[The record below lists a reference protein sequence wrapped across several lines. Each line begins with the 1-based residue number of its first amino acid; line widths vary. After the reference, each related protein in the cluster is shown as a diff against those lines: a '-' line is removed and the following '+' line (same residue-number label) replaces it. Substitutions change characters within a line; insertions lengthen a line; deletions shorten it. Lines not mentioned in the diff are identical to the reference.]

1 MSSKRKIAFSVR
13 IIFVLAVFVV
23 GLWAGLYFF
32 LPRYLETRI
41 IPQLVAKTG
50 IADFAFKVRHIGIYG
65 ADLGALRIG
74 PEQKPALLI
83 QSAQIDYTPKELYQK
98 KIERMTL
105 SGIELYGE
113 YKDGKFALRSIDLD
127 EALTK
132 LQSNREPVQESE
144 DELHLIFPRDIEIRN
159 AVIIFKIDDRTYR
172 IPFEIS
178 VAPEKEDDNRLNLT
192 VSMYPLGELVRA
204 ETRIDLK
211 QQHINLNLAAAA
223 LDLNRFSSLVQT
235 VSDFMLTGK
244 LDLKATAHLQLAPF
258 KISALDA
265 TAELQNCKIRLNNL
279 LLQNVR
285 SSDQKE
291 LPIKINLAKIAAD
304 DWNVSGSAITATSPL
319 PLTLSEWH
327 GKIRADTKQVE
338 TKGEF
343 NLALLPSPVFKN
355 NLLPVEVLESL
366 PLHGGYTAEY
376 REGESLQF
384 SITSTPAKQS
394 GDQAARFKFDQYEI
408 TAGMPAI
415 DISGKGKLDD
425 LSTAYAISVPKVMIA
440 SQTQTIHLPQVVLGG
455 TADLGKNGKVFSEAT
470 FKLQSPNARIL
481 LSPARIN
488 ITDVTVSGQVKTNIT
503 GAIDLGGLLQFT
515 GAGVTVPE
523 TGVKISGARGVV
535 PLKWPPEK
543 QMKNGDI
550 SIAALYYKQMNF
562 GEIKGKIQQTAAG
575 FAFEGRQINRLL
587 PEISLKFNG
596 DAKLLDTKDP
606 VTNMNFTLLR
616 PDHAAEIDLGNF
628 FPGSKGVKVNGKL
641 TLTGDLAADSSGI
654 EGSIEL
660 QVQNA
665 SVRME
670 KGKFAVEGIQMS
682 LSIPELPKLRSAAGQ
697 HLVFSKIALGDLVA
711 KDGRIDFQIE
721 SPQSF
726 LIEKTHF
733 IWCDGNVDTQSM
745 RIAPGVEDYR
755 ITFYCDRLKLAK
767 VLEQFGAATAEGE
780 GAVNGRI
787 PLQYTDGKIRFDDG
801 FLFSTPGQGGKI
813 YLKGTDILTAGIPPN
828 TPQYVQ
834 MELAR
839 EALKDYDYSWAKLN
853 IASEGEE
860 LLLQMQ
866 MDGKPAKILP
876 FVYRKDIGGFIK
888 VEADSKGS
896 KFQGIRLDVNFRL
909 PLNKMLQYKGLIKM
923 IQ

>member
-1 MSSKRKIAFSVR
+1 MSLKRKIALTVR
-13 IIFVLAVFVV
+13 ILLVLTVLMV
-23 GLWAGLYFF
+23 GLGAGLYLF
-32 LPRYLETRI
+32 LPHYLESRI
-41 IPQLVAKTG
+41 IPQLVAETG

-83 QSAQIDYTPKELYQK
+83 RSVQIDYTPKALYQK

-113 YKDGKFALRSIDLD
+113 LKDGKFNLRSIDLD
-127 EALTK
+127 KALTK
-132 LQSNREPVQESE
+132 LRSNRGSMPESE
-144 DELHLIFPRDIEIRN
+144 SDLPLIILRELEIRN
-159 AVIIFKIDDRTYR
+159 AVIFFEIDDQTYR
-172 IPFEIS
+172 MPFEIS
-178 VAPEKEDDNRLNLT
+178 IAPEQEDYSRLNLT
-192 VSMYPLGELVRA
+192 VSMYPLGEWIHA
-204 ETRIDLK
+204 EAKIDLK
-211 QQHINLNLAAAA
+211 QQDINLKLAAAS
-223 LDLNRFSSLVQT
+223 LDLNRFTGLVQT
-235 VSDFMLTGK
+235 VSDLMLSGK
-244 LDLKATAHLQLAPF
+244 LDLKATAHLKLAPF
-258 KISALDA
+258 KISSFDA
-265 TAELQNCKIRLNNL
+265 SAELQNYKIRLNNL
-279 LLQNVR
+279 RLQNIP
-285 SSDQKE
+285 SADQKE
-291 LPIKINLAKIAAD
+291 LPFKINLSKIAAD
-304 DWNVSGSAITATSPL
+304 DWKVSGSAISATSPL
-319 PLTLSEWH
+319 PFTLSEWH
-327 GKIRADTKQVE
+327 GRIRTNGNQVE
-338 TKGEF
+338 STGKF
-343 NLALLPSPVFKN
+343 NLELLPSSVYKN
-355 NLLPVEVLESL
+355 NLLPVEVSASL
-366 PLHGGYTAEY
+366 PLHGSYTAEY
-376 REGESLQF
+376 REGGSLQF
-384 SITSTPAKQS
+384 SITNTPSKQS
-394 GDQAARFKFDQYEI
+394 RDPAARFKFNQYEI

-415 DISGKGKLDD
+415 DISGKGKLED

-440 SQTQTIHLPQVVLGG
+440 SQTQTIHLPQVVLRG
-455 TADLGKNGKVFSEAT
+455 TADLGKNGNVFAEAT
-470 FKLQSPNARIL
+470 FKLQSPNTRIL

-488 ITDVTVSGQVKTNIT
+488 ITDVTISGQVKTNIN

-535 PLKWPPEK
+535 PLKWPPGK

-587 PEISLKFNG
+587 PEMSLKFNG
-596 DAKLLDTKDP
+596 DARLLDTKNP

-641 TLTGDLAADSSGI
+641 MLTGDLAADSSGI
-654 EGSIEL
+654 EGSIDL

-670 KGKFAVEGIQMS
+670 KGKFAVEGIQVS
-682 LSIPELPKLRSAAGQ
+682 LSIPELPKIRSAAGQ
-697 HLVFSKIALGDLVA
+697 HLVFSKLALGDLVA

-721 SPQSF
+721 SAQSF

-745 RIAPGVEDYR
+745 RISPGVEDYR
-755 ITFYCDRLKLAK
+755 ITFYCDRLKLAQ
-767 VLEQFGAATAEGE
+767 VLEQFGAATADGE

-787 PLQYTDGKIRFDDG
+787 PLHYKNGKIRFDDG
-801 FLFSTPGQGGKI
+801 FLFSTPGNGGKI
-813 YLKGTDILTAGIPPN
+813 HLKGTEILTAGIPPS

-866 MDGKPAKILP
+866 MDGKPAKMLP
-876 FVYRKDIGGFIK
+876 FVYRKDIGGFVK

-909 PLNKMLQYKGLIKM
+909 PLDKMLQYKGLIKM

>member
-1 MSSKRKIAFSVR
+1 MSLKRKIALTVR
-13 IIFVLAVFVV
+13 ILLVLTVLMV
-23 GLWAGLYFF
+23 GLGAGLYLF
-32 LPRYLETRI
+32 LPHYLESRI
-41 IPQLVAKTG
+41 IPQLVAETG

-83 QSAQIDYTPKELYQK
+83 RSVQIDYTPKALYQK

-113 YKDGKFALRSIDLD
+113 LKDGKFNLRSIDLD
-127 EALTK
+127 KALTK
-132 LQSNREPVQESE
+132 LRSNRGSMPESE
-144 DELHLIFPRDIEIRN
+144 SDLPLIILREVEIRN
-159 AVIIFKIDDRTYR
+159 AVIFFEIDDQTYR
-172 IPFEIS
+172 MPFEIS
-178 VAPEKEDDNRLNLT
+178 IAPEQEDYSRLNLT
-192 VSMYPLGELVRA
+192 VSMYPLGEWIHA
-204 ETRIDLK
+204 EAKIDLK
-211 QQHINLNLAAAA
+211 QQDINLKLAAAS
-223 LDLNRFSSLVQT
+223 LDLNRFTGLVQT
-235 VSDFMLTGK
+235 VSDLMLSGK
-244 LDLKATAHLQLAPF
+244 LDLKATAHLKLAPF
-258 KISALDA
+258 KISSFDA
-265 TAELQNCKIRLNNL
+265 SAELQNYKIRLNNL
-279 LLQNVR
+279 RLQNIP
-285 SSDQKE
+285 SADQKE
-291 LPIKINLAKIAAD
+291 LPFKINLSKIAAD
-304 DWNVSGSAITATSPL
+304 DWKVSGSAISATSPL
-319 PLTLSEWH
+319 PFTLSEWH
-327 GKIRADTKQVE
+327 GRIRANGNQVE
-338 TKGEF
+338 STGKF
-343 NLALLPSPVFKN
+343 NLELLPSSVYKN
-355 NLLPVEVLESL
+355 NLLPVEVSASL
-366 PLHGGYTAEY
+366 PLHGSYTAEY
-376 REGESLQF
+376 REGGSLQF
-384 SITSTPAKQS
+384 SITNTPSKQS
-394 GDQAARFKFDQYEI
+394 RDPAARFKFDQYEI

-415 DISGKGKLDD
+415 DISGKGKLED

-440 SQTQTIHLPQVVLGG
+440 SQTQTIHLPQVVLRG
-455 TADLGKNGKVFSEAT
+455 TADLGKNGNVFAEAT
-470 FKLQSPNARIL
+470 FKLQSPNTRIL

-488 ITDVTVSGQVKTNIT
+488 ITDVTISGQVKTNII

-535 PLKWPPEK
+535 PLKWPPGK
-543 QMKNGDI
+543 RMKNGDI

-587 PEISLKFNG
+587 PEMSLKFNG
-596 DAKLLDTKDP
+596 DARLLDTKDP

-641 TLTGDLAADSSGI
+641 MLTGDLAADSSGI
-654 EGSIEL
+654 EGSIDL

-682 LSIPELPKLRSAAGQ
+682 LSIPELPKIRSAAGQ
-697 HLVFSKIALGDLVA
+697 HLVLSKLALGDLVA

-721 SPQSF
+721 SAQSF

-745 RIAPGVEDYR
+745 RISPGVEDYR
-755 ITFYCDRLKLAK
+755 ITFYCDRLKLAQ
-767 VLEQFGAATAEGE
+767 VLEQFGAATADGE

-787 PLQYTDGKIRFDDG
+787 PLHYKNGKIRFDDG
-801 FLFSTPGQGGKI
+801 FLFSTPGNGGKI
-813 YLKGTDILTAGIPPN
+813 HLKGTEILTAGIPPS

-866 MDGKPAKILP
+866 MDGKPAKMLP
-876 FVYRKDIGGFIK
+876 FVYRKDIGGFVK

-909 PLNKMLQYKGLIKM
+909 PLDKMLQYKGLIKM